1 MVHGT
6 TTDVIYFFNI
16 NVNMT
21 NTLYITL
28 MTVYPDHNQNNVM

>member
-6 TTDVIYFFNI
+6 TTDAIFFFNI
-16 NVNMT
+16 NV

-28 MTVYPDHNQNNVM
+28 MTVYPDLNQNNVM